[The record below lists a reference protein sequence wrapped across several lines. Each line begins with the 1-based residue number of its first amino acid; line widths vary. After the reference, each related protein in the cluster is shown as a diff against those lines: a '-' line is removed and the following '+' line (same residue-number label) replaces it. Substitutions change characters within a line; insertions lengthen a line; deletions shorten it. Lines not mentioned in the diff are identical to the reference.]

1 MKTKTFL
8 AVALAAM
15 TLASC
20 NKEEGA
26 DVAATDAVKKSLVVA
41 LPGASVGTYAVEEPQ
56 AAGQITPLYSDAVV
70 YLLDAGDSA
79 TCYAFEDA
87 DLAAKSIKIEEVV
100 KPVKV
105 MVIVN
110 KGNAALPT
118 GKTTLSAIETT
129 LDALTVEEQN
139 KALANLAADD
149 AKGNVAGNYISVQQ
163 VTLKGETT
171 TLEDETDWDGH
182 DAWKADVE
190 LKSLVSRF
198 EIGTVKKGTGLEDLT
213 VANVYVN
220 YFYNTYDMDA
230 AAATKLDEGTWDGST
245 VLAELKNAGST
256 EVTSAAGTKCYAY
269 QVFAGDMV
277 PHIIFEVSG
286 TVSDG
291 YKLADGTT
299 GAFTGKYITVTGFK
313 DSSTD
318 ITTIEA
324 HKIYKVGLESG
335 GIEITPEVIT
345 PDPEVTKY
353 DLKVNITV
361 ADWIETTVTPNI

>member
-26 DVAATDAVKKSLVVA
+26 DVAATDAVKKSLIVA
-41 LPGASVGTYAVEEPQ
+41 LPGASVGTYAVEDPQ

-70 YLLDAGDSA
+70 YLFDAGDNA
-79 TCYAFEDA
+79 TCYAFDDE

-110 KGNAALPT
+110 KGNAVLPT
-118 GKTTLSAIETT
+118 TGTTTQSAITT
-129 LDALTVEEQN
+129 ALEALTVEMQN
-139 KALANLAADD
+139 KAVANLTAADT
-149 AKGNVAGNYISVQQ
+149 KGNAAGDYISVQQ
-163 VTLKGETT
+163 VTLKGETA
-171 TLEDETDWDGH
+171 TLEDIPNWDGH
-182 DAWKADVE
+182 DAWKADVQ

-198 EIGTVKKGTGLEDLT
+198 EIGTVKKGTGLESLIVTD
-213 VANVYVN
+213 VYVN
-220 YFYNTYDMDA
+220 YFYRTNKKDA
-230 AAATKLDEGTWDGST
+230 ST
-245 VLAELKNAGST
+245 SLGEANWNDSTIPAELKNAGST
-256 EVTSAAGTKCYAY
+256 EVTSVASTKCYAY

-277 PHIIFEVSG
+277 PHIIFKVSG

-299 GAFTGKYITVTGFK
+299 GVFSDRYITVTGFK
-313 DSSTD
+313 ESGID
-318 ITTIEA
+318 ITEIEA
-324 HKIYKVGLESG
+324 HKIYKVGLENG
-335 GIEITPEVIT
+335 GIEITPEEIT
-345 PDPEVTKY
+345 PDPELTKY
-353 DLKVNITV
+353 DLQVNITV
-361 ADWIETTVTPNI
+361 ADWTVTTVTPNI